1 MSPIKTKPPVTAERA
16 HKVSMVVARTG
27 CTRGIAAAHLDAAD
41 GDVLEACESWR
52 IDHRRFDMPAFA
64 HRAPVSLEAS
74 D

>member
-1 MSPIKTKPPVTAERA
+1 MAPIKTLPVTAERA
-16 HKVSMVVARTG
+16 HKVSLVLVRTG
-27 CTRGIAAAHLDAAD
+27 CTRAIAASYLDAAY

-64 HRAPVSLEAS
+64 HRSPASLEAS